1 MKKFKFGLEKLLSYK
16 DQILEGEM
24 QKLSAILAQIAEK
37 ENEIKNLKNNLE
49 QAGRELDSK
58 LKATVLPDE
67 CQRYQHYI
75 DRLRDEIKTAEAE
88 LAALE
93 RTREAQIDIIAEAKK
108 ESRSLE
114 ILKENQLEAYN
125 EEVRKT
131 TEREI
136 EEFISAQDVINPES

>member
-16 DQILEGEM
+16 NQILESEM

-37 ENEIKNLKNNLE
+37 EAQIATLKQNMK
-49 QAGRELDSK
+49 QAGEELDAK
-58 LKATVLPDE
+58 LKETVSPEE

-75 DRLRDEIKTAEAE
+75 DRLRDEIKIAESE
-88 LAALE
+88 LEALE
-93 RTREAQIDIIAEAKK
+93 RTREAQIDVIAEAKK

-114 ILKENQLEAYN
+114 LLKENQLAEYN
-125 EEVRKT
+125 EAQRKE

-136 EEFISAQDVINPES
+136 EEFITAQDALNGGV